1 MEIKETGYENISKT
15 TKTRSE
21 VEQEVTERH
30 GNDSINPADEGQV
43 AALKAGEG
51 KEYTI
56 GIHLGDKSKGLISI
70 PRLSA
75 PQPARRPERL
85 LKCVWKLGKNR

>member
-1 MEIKETGYENISKT
+1 VQIKETGYENISKT

-21 VEQEVTERH
+21 VEQEVTEGH

-51 KEYTI
+51 KGTR
-56 GIHLGDKSKGLISI
+56 SASI
-70 PRLSA
+70 WVTRA
-75 PQPARRPERL
+75 
-85 LKCVWKLGKNR
+85 KD